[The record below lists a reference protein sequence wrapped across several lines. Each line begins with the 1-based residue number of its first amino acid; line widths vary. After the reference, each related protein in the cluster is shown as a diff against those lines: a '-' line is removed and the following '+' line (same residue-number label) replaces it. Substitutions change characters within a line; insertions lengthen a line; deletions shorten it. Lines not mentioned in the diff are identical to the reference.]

1 MSRRRQQTIA
11 AVGLAVVGLLGLQLT
26 TDIDYNIDESRRQ
39 LQQDESS
46 SSNSNHKP
54 SRRLARNGPSPL
66 STDVADT
73 SYIIKPV
80 IGHALKHVY
89 ETHTSGVTKLN
100 PPLAT
105 ASTQPHYLIQDGQPM
120 NILDGLSTTN
130 WKSNIVLPN
139 VPQYLEI
146 DLGIPEHIER
156 VQIEFAQKGDLSFE
170 LQVSMTGDD
179 DDWTTVETRNSF
191 KQLGITFTNGPY
203 GPARY
208 LRYKFNGGYTAVSLY
223 ILVHKMC
230 SLFLCLISH
239 TCLVLNE
246 CLYMYS
252 LEHHPHL

>member
-1 MSRRRQQTIA
+1 MNRISRRRQQIVA

-26 TDIDYNIDESRRQ
+26 SDLDYNIDDSRRQ

-46 SSNSNHKP
+46 SSNHKT

-80 IGHALKHVY
+80 IGHALKHVW

-105 ASTQPHYLIQDGQPM
+105 ASTQPHYLIKAGQPM
-120 NILDGLSTTN
+120 NVLDGLSTTN
-130 WKSNIVLPN
+130 WKSNIVQN
-139 VPQYLEI
+139 NIPQYLDI
-146 DLGIPEHIER
+146 DLGIPEHIDKI
-156 VQIEFAQKGDLSFE
+156 QIEFAQAGDLSFE

-208 LRYKFNGGYTAVSLY
+208 LRYKFNGGYTAVSFVFWN
-223 ILVHKMC
+223 IRCVHFF
-230 SLFLCLISH
+230 S
-239 TCLVLNE
+239 V
-246 CLYMYS
+246 
-252 LEHHPHL
+252 

>member
-1 MSRRRQQTIA
+1 MVVNMNRMSRRRQQIIA

-26 TDIDYNIDESRRQ
+26 TDIDYNIDDSRRQ

-46 SSNSNHKP
+46 SNR
-54 SRRLARNGPSPL
+54 RRLARNGPSPL

-80 IGHALKHVY
+80 IGHALKHIW

-130 WKSNIVLPN
+130 WKSNIVSPN

-208 LRYKFNGGYTAVSLY
+208 LRYKFNGGYTAVSFHFY
-223 ILVHKMC
+223 FGHKMC
-230 SLFLCLISH
+230 SFLSLFDISH
-239 TCLVLNE
+239 SL
-246 CLYMYS
+246 LYDTTYS
-252 LEHHPHL
+252 SGHHPHL